1 MRESTHLLVGLG
13 VSAVVC
19 KYASCDTIVYGVAL
33 VSSILVNEI
42 IDVFGH
48 EHLWWQRYPRRI
60 KITHSLFGVIAVSLI
75 VTTIMQILL
84 SYIGTNYNSSSL
96 IFWAVLSTGVSHLVL
111 DSFNPSG
118 VYICGKRISFRVVR
132 AGNPVANLLF
142 QVLGVL
148 LLCYGL
154 CS

>member
-1 MRESTHLLVGLG
+1 MLVGLG
-13 VSAVVC
+13 VSAAIC
-19 KYASCDTIVYGVAL
+19 KHASCDTLVYGAAL

-48 EHLWWQRYPRRI
+48 EYLWWQRYPRRI

-75 VTTIMQILL
+75 VTTVLQILL
-84 SYIGTNYNSSSL
+84 VHIGTSYYSSSL
-96 IFWAVLSTGVSHLVL
+96 IFWAALSTGISHLVL
-111 DSFNPSG
+111 DSLNPSG

-132 AGNPVANLLF
+132 AGNPVANLIF